1 MEVSH
6 KNIDWL
12 SLDFRSSV
20 DPPSADGQGQVP
32 GHACDTSL
40 NERKTF
46 DLVKIFQQ
54 LYIMHFLN
62 NIPLTTPQCN
72 LPLFSVA

>member
-32 GHACDTSL
+32 GHACDTPL
-40 NERKTF
+40 QWTKNIWLGE
-46 DLVKIFQQ
+46 KISAA
-54 LYIMHFLN
+54 LYYA
-62 NIPLTTPQCN
+62 
-72 LPLFSVA
+72 LFK